1 MGSTW
6 FKFGFRLPILA
17 LSVLVQTKYSDEQLS
32 RSRDLQPGQSRWTP
46 FIWKLVFLPYCSCS
60 VATGQL
66 LFCERTL
73 TPPWPRSRGV
83 QSPKSFPE
91 RRKDLANPPPLDP
104 FHRFLLRGVSWQFDI
119 ITLFWISLFFPLW
132 LRIFYLNQQH
142 DNDTYWW
149 PLVVYFF
156 SIQFL
161 IRTKLLQ
168 CISSAAL

>member
-1 MGSTW
+1 MS
-6 FKFGFRLPILA
+6 
-17 LSVLVQTKYSDEQLS
+17 VQTKYSDEQLS

-73 TPPWPRSRGV
+73 PPPWPRSRGV

-91 RRKDLANPPPLDP
+91 RRKDSATPPPCPLDP
-104 FHRFLLRGVSWQFDI
+104 INRFLLRCISWQFN
-119 ITLFWISLFFPLW
+119 ISLYFEFHYFFPW
-132 LRIFYLNQQH
+132 LRIFYLKQH
-142 DNDTYWW
+142 GNDTYWW
-149 PLVVYFF
+149 SLMVHFF
-156 SIQFL
+156 LTQFL